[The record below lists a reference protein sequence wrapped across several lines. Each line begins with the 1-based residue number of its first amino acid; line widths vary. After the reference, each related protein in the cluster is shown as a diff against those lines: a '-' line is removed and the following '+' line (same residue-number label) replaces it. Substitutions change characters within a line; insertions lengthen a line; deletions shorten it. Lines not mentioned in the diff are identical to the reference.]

1 MSSIELAIRDAYR
14 SNLFHTLMN
23 YVFGPPDDRY
33 KQLQQAICL
42 TDQLFLALSWV
53 PAKPA

>member
-1 MSSIELAIRDAYR
+1 MISIELAIRDAYR

-42 TDQLFLALSWV
+42 ADQLFLALSWV